1 MSVVGVQAV
10 GGETCKS
17 FLDLVG
23 LGDLGCIDPTEG
35 DSTVELGLPLGGD
48 GAE

>member
-1 MSVVGVQAV
+1 MLWAYRLWEVKPG
-10 GGETCKS
+10 KS